1 MYINLMY
8 VMKSYNDMFRLKLF
22 TIYEKYLKS
31 EGLYL
36 L

>member
-22 TIYEKYLKS
+22 IIYEKFLKS